1 MPCRLNEVL
10 VMLCAC
16 YPWDAS
22 KNQWQYQYY
31 HCYQCYCFI
40 NVINIID
47 IINVINVNVNI
58 NMERRSNE
66 VTVMFCACSIPE
78 PLPTGAPLISKQE
91 TRSAGGVS
99 STSLHQ
105 RHLMHTIHCFAPFA
119 QHTHFA
125 PHKQLDG
132 VQIYTP
138 SRFTYFAQIAT
149 YAHQQFALFCRLD
162 YYFAHWHSTTLL

>member
-22 KNQWQYQYY
+22 KNQWQCQYY

-99 STSLHQ
+99 STSSTSSTSLHQ

-138 SRFTYFAQIAT
+138 SRFTYFAPNTCTSAPPNCNICT
-149 YAHQQFALFCRLD
+149 PTICTIL
-162 YYFAHWHSTTLL
+162 